1 VNGQGDPSRV
11 ILALHRS
18 EVANLVPEAPSGTV
32 TFLFTDLVGS
42 TELLD
47 KLGDDEAE
55 RLRQA
60 HFRLLRE
67 AVAGRHGQEVKNL
80 GDGLMVAFA
89 SAVDA
94 LACAVVMQEAV
105 RLHNQQPG
113 QEHLLEVRIGLHVGE
128 PVRDEDDYFG
138 TAVVVA
144 KRLCDSAEGGRILV
158 SELVRGLVGSRG
170 GYVFRVLGPLALKG
184 FAEPL
189 LACEVVWEPGGWI
202 DVEARGL
209 RRLWANK
216 AMRVAAAVLALGVIG
231 GGVVGGLALSGAV
244 GGGSSPPNGYQRID
258 YLAELRTT
266 GHPGSGSGDC
276 VSTDAVN
283 VYQLSGDVSGEI
295 SGSATGTGEA
305 TLYASDKCQWGYRR
319 GTFTITDQGGNT
331 LSAAAEAPLAFLSL
345 NIEEGLKLTVLAGGP
360 PAAAMYTG
368 GTGIYEGA
376 TGYERCV
383 DTQALNASDDD
394 VNPER
399 VDSRIESDCTV
410 LIAIGPDVADI
421 EPVILALGAGVIR
434 MAVFSSAVDLPKR
447 AYFNVLYMNTRNEP
461 QTGLSLKLRA
471 PEGADMRAAARD
483 EKDPAVGERI
493 WALPDLAPREVG
505 RFVFSVTFLSAETET
520 VDLVAEIAGEGFD
533 PVRSDSLEIEV
544 VQ

>member
-1 VNGQGDPSRV
+1 M
-11 ILALHRS
+11 A
-18 EVANLVPEAPSGTV
+18 EAPSGTV

-113 QEHLLEVRIGLHVGE
+113 QQHPLEVRIGLHVGE
-128 PVRDEDDYFG
+128 PLRDEEDYFG
-138 TAVVVA
+138 TPVVVA
-144 KRLCDSAEGGRILV
+144 KRLCDSAGGGRILV

-170 GYVFRVLGPLALKG
+170 GYVFRVLGPVALKG

-189 LACEVVWEPGGWI
+189 SACEVVWEPGGWI

-209 RRLWANK
+209 RRLWANS
-216 AMRVAAAVLALGVIG
+216 AVRVAAAVLALVVIG
-231 GGVVGGLALSGAV
+231 GGVVGGMFVSGAL
-244 GGGSSPPNGYQRID
+244 GGGSSAAN
-258 YLAELRTT
+258 
-266 GHPGSGSGDC
+266 
-276 VSTDAVN
+276 
-283 VYQLSGDVSGEI
+283 
-295 SGSATGTGEA
+295 
-305 TLYASDKCQWGYRR
+305 GYRR
-319 GTFTITDQGGNT
+319 IAYHGETRATLRPIGGDCQSTDLVLSAQSSGDMSGDISGPYTGLGETTLYVSDNCLWGYVRGTITITDQGGNT
-331 LSAAAEAPLAFLSL
+331 LSRVAENPLSFLQTPS
-345 NIEEGLKLTVLAGGP
+345 GLTVVAGGP
-360 PAAAMYTG
+360 PIAAMYTG

-376 TGYERCV
+376 TGHGRCV
-383 DTQALNASDDD
+383 STQAINVSGDAGA
-394 VNPER
+394 VPVR
-399 VDSRIESDCTV
+399 VDVRTEHDCTA

-421 EPVILALGAGVIR
+421 EPVILELGAGVIR
-434 MAVFSSAVDLPKR
+434 MAVFSSAVDLPKK
-447 AYFNVLYMNTRNEP
+447 AYFSVLYMNTRNEP
-461 QTGLSLKLRA
+461 QKGLSLKLRV
-471 PEGADMRAAARD
+471 PDGAEMRAAARD
-483 EKDPAVGERI
+483 EKEPASAGERV
-493 WALPDLAPREVG
+493 WALLDLAPREVG
-505 RFVFSVTFLSAETET
+505 RFVFSVTFLSADTST
-520 VDLVAEIAGEGFD
+520 VALIAEIAGDGFER
-533 PVRSDSLEIEV
+533 PVRSDPLEIEV

>member
-1 VNGQGDPSRV
+1 
-11 ILALHRS
+11 
-18 EVANLVPEAPSGTV
+18 
-32 TFLFTDLVGS
+32 
-42 TELLD
+42 
-47 KLGDDEAE
+47 
-55 RLRQA
+55 
-60 HFRLLRE
+60 
-67 AVAGRHGQEVKNL
+67 
-80 GDGLMVAFA
+80 
-89 SAVDA
+89 
-94 LACAVVMQEAV
+94 V
-105 RLHNQQPG
+105 RPK
-113 QEHLLEVRIGLHVGE
+113 
-128 PVRDEDDYFG
+128 D
-138 TAVVVA
+138 
-144 KRLCDSAEGGRILV
+144 
-158 SELVRGLVGSRG
+158 
-170 GYVFRVLGPLALKG
+170 
-184 FAEPL
+184 
-189 LACEVVWEPGGWI
+189 PGGWV

-209 RRLWANK
+209 RRLWARG
-216 AMRVAAAVLALGVIG
+216 AFRAAAAVLVLGIIG
-231 GGVVGGLALSGAV
+231 AGVAGGLVLSGAV
-244 GGGSSPPNGYQRID
+244 GRGSSAANAYRRID
-258 YLAELRTT
+258 YHMEVVATLR
-266 GHPGSGSGDC
+266 PGSGDC
-276 VSTDAVN
+276 QTTNLLLS
-283 VYQLSGDVSGEI
+283 YPLSGDISGEI
-295 SGSATGTGEA
+295 SGPLTGLGQT
-305 TLYASDKCQWGYRR
+305 TLYVSDNCEWGYR
-319 GTFTITDQGGNT
+319 TLASTITDQRGDT
-331 LSAAAEAPLAFLSL
+331 LSRTSEGPLWLSST
-345 NIEEGLKLTVLAGGP
+345 EEGLSVG
-360 PAAAMYTG
+360 AAFPIAVMYTG